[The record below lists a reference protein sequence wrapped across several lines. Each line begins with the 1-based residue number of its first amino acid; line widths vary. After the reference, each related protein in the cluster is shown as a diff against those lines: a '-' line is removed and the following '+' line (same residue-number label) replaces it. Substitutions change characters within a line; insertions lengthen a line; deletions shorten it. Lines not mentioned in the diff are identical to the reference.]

1 MIALGVVWWLN
12 VTVPPD
18 NGGISDLGG
27 YQAAATSIA
36 HGQWPYRDFFL
47 EYPPLS
53 TGVFVLAGWIGGL
66 SASGF
71 SHGMAIEML
80 LFAWVAQVCA
90 ARLAPSGREA
100 LVAWAFVL
108 LPLAVGTLVRE
119 RFDVAPM
126 AVCVAAA
133 LALARGRNT
142 AAFALLGAGAALK
155 LFPLVLIPVGMV
167 WLLARGHKR
176 QAWTG
181 GALAVAVAA
190 AICAPFYAES
200 PHGFTEQFRFHLDRP
215 VQIESTPASVLYA
228 LGGSTVDGVPSH
240 PDRFRSQGLVGSHA
254 NAVKA
259 LFEVLELVALALLL
273 FVAWR
278 ASAAARGRADAEVDV
293 LLLTVMSALL
303 IFITLGKVFSVQ
315 YMIWLAPFA
324 PLAWVRGHRDI
335 ACALVS
341 AYVLTWA
348 YYPHHY
354 FDLVFHTP
362 PHRSVVLVLAV
373 RNAILV
379 GALLVAMARLGRWT
393 PARGTAAIGRP
404 VLAG

>member
-1 MIALGVVWWLN
+1 MVALGLVWWLN
-12 VTVPPD
+12 VKVPPD

-27 YQAAATSIA
+27 YQTTATAIA

-53 TGVFVLAGWIGGL
+53 AGVFVVAGWIGGL
-66 SASGF
+66 SATGF
-71 SHGMAIEML
+71 SHGMATEML

-90 ARLAPSGREA
+90 ARLAPAGRQA

-119 RFDVAPM
+119 RYDVAPM
-126 AVCVAAA
+126 AICIAAV
-133 LALARGRNT
+133 LALAKGRNT
-142 AAFALLGAGAALK
+142 TAFALLGAGAALK
-155 LFPLVLIPVGMV
+155 LFPLVLVPIAMV
-167 WLLARGHKR
+167 WLLARGLR
-176 QAWTG
+176 REGWAG
-181 GALAVAVAA
+181 GAVAVVVTAVL
-190 AICAPFYAES
+190 CAPFFAVS

-240 PDRFRSQGLVGSHA
+240 PDRFRSQGLIGSHA
-254 NAVKA
+254 RAVKT
-259 LFEVLELVALALLL
+259 LFQVLEIAALALLL
-273 FVAWR
+273 IAAWR
-278 ASAAARGRADAEVDV
+278 ASAAVGGRPDAELDV
-293 LLLTVMSALL
+293 LLLGAMAALL
-303 IFITLGKVFSVQ
+303 AFIALGKVFSVQ

-324 PLAWVRGHRDI
+324 PLAWVRGHRDL
-335 ACALVS
+335 ATLLTA

-362 PHRSVVLVLAV
+362 THRSVVVVLAV
-373 RNAILV
+373 RNALLV
-379 GALLVAMARLGRWT
+379 GALVIALVRLWRWS

-404 VLAG
+404 AQAG